1 LLNAADIVTAKSNKE
16 DGIAEFFEM
25 VLKSKRN

>member
-1 LLNAADIVTAKSNKE
+1 MKIKNQAKE
-16 DGIAEFFEM
+16 DGIAEFFEL